1 MGTIAGKLTWPGLPP
16 DKEFGIRV
24 FVVRDGDESSRKS
37 VRTKLNGTFSVGELP
52 EGAYKVSG
60 LAGPVRIWSDVPITV
75 ARGRETT
82 VDLSP
87 ANAVVSATE
96 FPARIR

>member
-1 MGTIAGKLTWPGLPP
+1 MVI
-16 DKEFGIRV
+16 
-24 FVVRDGDESSRKS
+24 RDGDDRVRKFA
-37 VRTKLNGTFSVGELP
+37 RTKLNGSFTVADLP
-52 EGAYKVSG
+52 EGAYKLTG

-75 ARGRETT
+75 SAGRQTT